1 MDVYNKLNP
10 ENITRTFINTG
21 VVMKTFLPNVKEIE
35 HRWYI
40 VDAQGK
46 VLGRLA
52 STIAHILRG
61 KHKPDFTP
69 FLDMGDY
76 VVVINAEKV
85 IVTGEKSQSKQ
96 YGSYSGYPD
105 GLRITSYKEM
115 MEKYPERIIYHA
127 VKGMLPK
134 NKLRD
139 KMLSRLK
146 VYKGN
151 KHPHTAQNPEQLSLN

>member
-1 MDVYNKLNP
+1 
-10 ENITRTFINTG
+10 
-21 VVMKTFLPNVKEIE
+21 MKTFLPNVKELE
-35 HRWYI
+35 HRWHI
-40 VDAQGK
+40 VDAEGK

-52 STIAHILRG
+52 SAVAHILRG

-85 IVTGEKSQSKQ
+85 IVTGNKSQSKE
-96 YGSYSGYPD
+96 YSNYSGYPG
-105 GLRITSYKEM
+105 GLHTASYKEM
-115 MEKYPERIIYHA
+115 MEKYPERVIYHA

-134 NKLRD
+134 NKLGT

-146 VYKGN
+146 VYRGGE
-151 KHPHTAQNPEQLSLN
+151 HPHAAQNPEQLSI